1 MVPFTARAVHT
12 EARMATLVGDVEGAI
27 RAYRHFLA
35 LRERAEEPLQREVAQ
50 ARAELARLERLSAGR

>member
-1 MVPFTARAVHT
+1 
-12 EARMATLVGDVEGAI
+12 MATLVGDVEGAI